1 MSWRF
6 TIVLLIGII
15 GVIHAEEPLWTA
27 SPLTAE
33 GEFTTGIEG
42 PATDAQGNIFAVNY
56 SKQGTIGR
64 VTQEGKGEV
73 YVTLPNGSIGNG
85 IRFNRD
91 GLMFV
96 ADYVNHNIL
105 TVDAK
110 TREIRV
116 FAHEASMNQPNDLTI
131 GADGTL

>member
-1 MSWRF
+1 MIER
-6 TIVLLIGII
+6 IGIALI
-15 GVIHAEEPLWTA
+15 LVTASVAAADDTLWTA
-27 SPLTAE
+27 KALTME